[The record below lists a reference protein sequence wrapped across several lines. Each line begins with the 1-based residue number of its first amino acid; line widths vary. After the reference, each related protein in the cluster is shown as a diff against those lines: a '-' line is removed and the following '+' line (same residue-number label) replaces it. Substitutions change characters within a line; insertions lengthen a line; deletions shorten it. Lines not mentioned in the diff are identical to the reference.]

1 MWVPFQPVDAITSY
15 DKGSRNIIR
24 IIQGIN
30 YSKKW
35 DRRGLYLLWL
45 EIVSIATLDGLEKI
59 LSAMHFEYNIWPRDV
74 F

>member
-59 LSAMHFEYNIWPRDV
+59 LSAMHFGYNIWPWDV